1 MVKLVGLD
9 KERKILRN
17 AVENCRPA
25 LLVGETG
32 TGKTSLAQDI
42 ASELNREFIRVNLDG
57 GLTPAELVGRYQL
70 KGKET
75 VYELGIIPLAMKAG
89 KVLILDE
96 INSALADTLFCLHAI
111 MEERPRLFIP
121 EIAEEITPADGF
133 SIIAIMFRTYI
144 ARDRYV
150 LWTLLMTIVG
160 LFTSTPIFDLFLPP
174 AADFGRWIQSY
185 VQAAIDVTIY
195 EGYQIATIALLVN
208 MILFR
213 EKLRP
218 A

>member
-1 MVKLVGLD
+1 LAELTQTSQSTQSLLTNIPHVLSIILV
-9 KERKILRN
+9 
-17 AVENCRPA
+17 
-25 LLVGETG
+25 LLVVASFYVQGGIDEVTTIRG
-32 TGKTSLAQDI
+32 LVSAMAPIIFPIGIISLYRSRYRRIARRQKDWQYDVLAFAAFIVSLLIMLALPGREADPVFLDIYSLIAVTSGQAFTSL
-42 ASELNREFIRVNLDG
+42 
-57 GLTPAELVGRYQL
+57 Y
-70 KGKET
+70 
-75 VYELGIIPLAMKAG
+75 
-89 KVLILDE
+89 
-96 INSALADTLFCLHAI
+96 
-111 MEERPRLFIP
+111 
-121 EIAEEITPADGF
+121 GF

-150 LWTLLMTIVG
+150 FWTLLMTIVG